1 MRIHFFTAPFYFDIH
16 STPLVWFYAPQHF
29 HGSFC
34 LYRTR

>member
-1 MRIHFFTAPFYFDIH
+1 MNPHFFTAPFYFDIH
-16 STPLVWFYAPQHF
+16 SMPLVLFCAPQLF